1 MRIRGDKKGIIRGVW
16 WQGSRE
22 RREKKKKKRGKGRD
36 RELKST
42 ASGRQGRRAR
52 RRDDTPARDNQRER
66 EGWREEEG
74 DTRGGEGRGGRR
86 VVERASGRGGGGER
100 GQAEGRWDEMLVV
113 LTV

>member
-42 ASGRQGRRAR
+42 ASG
-52 RRDDTPARDNQRER
+52 
-66 EGWREEEG
+66 
-74 DTRGGEGRGGRR
+74 
-86 VVERASGRGGGGER
+86 
-100 GQAEGRWDEMLVV
+100 
-113 LTV
+113 